1 MKNKKIM
8 KRIAL
13 IIASI
18 VISIQGFTQ
27 KQITLEDIWAYYKF
41 YPKYLDNMV
50 SSNDGKTYTVLQ
62 FGKVNKYSYKSG
74 KELGTVFEYNTIKDL
89 PGAKNIASIDNYI
102 FSPDETKILFGTKTE
117 HIYRHS
123 KKAYYYIY
131 DFKAKTL
138 TPLYDKDKQQEPSF
152 SPDGKK
158 VAFVCNN
165 NLYIKDLESGKTTQI
180 TTDGKKNKI
189 INGIP
194 DWVYEEEFSFA
205 KAYEWSPDGKN
216 IAYLKFDESKV
227 KEFCFPVYDGLYPS
241 EYRYKY
247 PKAGETNSTVTLHV
261 YNLANGKTKEV
272 NSKLYDDQYIPRIKW
287 TKNPGVLSFIVMN
300 RLQNELNLMLYDVN
314 SSTVST
320 LIKEKDDKYIEINDA
335 LTFLDNGKEFLWLS
349 EKDGYNHLYLYDMS
363 GNQVKQLTKGQYEV
377 LEVKGVDNKNG
388 YVYYIADE
396 QSPYTKDVFRIKL
409 DGTGKEK
416 LSVGTGVNDI
426 YLNKN
431 FSYYIIS
438 YSNSETPVS
447 FTLFNAKGK
456 KIRVIEDNAKLK
468 ETLKEYDPPK
478 KEFFSFTTD
487 YGVKLYGWMIKP
499 KNFDPKKKYPVFMT
513 VYGGPGYQT
522 VMDEWDYTSM
532 WHRYIAEQGYIVVSV
547 DNRGTNGRGK
557 EFRQATYG
565 QMGKLE
571 TQDQISAVKYLYT
584 LPYVDSTRIG
594 IQGWSY
600 GGFMA
605 LSCLEKGN
613 KYFKAAISVAP
624 VTNWRFYDSIYT
636 ERYMGL
642 PQDNAKGYDENS
654 PINHVSKIKGKFLLV
669 HGTADDNVHFQNS
682 IELIKKLV
690 ERNIYFDLMVY
701 PNSNHGIYTGQNTR
715 YHLFKTM
722 TDFILENI

>member
-1 MKNKKIM
+1 M
-8 KRIAL
+8 KRLAL
-13 IIASI
+13 ALVAA
-18 VISIQGFTQ
+18 VISLQGIAQ
-27 KQITLEDIWAYYKF
+27 KQLTLEDIWAYYKF
-41 YPKYLDNMV
+41 FPKQLDNMV

-62 FGKVNKYSYKSG
+62 FGKIIRYSYKSG
-74 KELGTVFEYNTIKDL
+74 KKEGVVFDLQMVKDDPAYKNIGTVD
-89 PGAKNIASIDNYI
+89 SYI
-102 FSPDETKILFGTKTE
+102 FSPDETKILFATKTK

-123 KKAYYYIY
+123 KKAYYYLY
-131 DFKAKTL
+131 DFKTKKL
-138 TPLYDKDKQQEPSF
+138 TSLYDKDKQQEPSF

-158 VAFVCNN
+158 IAFVSNN
-165 NLYIKDLESGKTTQI
+165 NIYIKDIESGKVTQI
-180 TTDGKKNKI
+180 TKDGEKNKI

-216 IAYLKFDESKV
+216 LAYLKFDESKV
-227 KEFCFPVYDGLYPS
+227 KEYCFPVYDGLYPS

-261 YNLANGKTKEV
+261 YNLEKGKTADVPAKI
-272 NSKLYDDQYIPRIKW
+272 YDDQYIPRIKW
-287 TKNPGVLSFIVMN
+287 TKNPAILSFIVMN
-300 RLQNELNLMLYDVN
+300 RLQNELNLMAYEVTSGN
-314 SSTVST
+314 TST
-320 LIKEKDDKYIEINDA
+320 LLKETDKKYIEINDA
-335 LTFLDNGKEFLWLS
+335 LTFLDNGKEFIWLS
-349 EKDGYNHLYLYDMS
+349 EKDGYNHLYLYDMN
-363 GNQVKQLTKGQYEV
+363 GNQLKQLTKGNYEV
-377 LEVKGVDNKNG
+377 LEVKGVDKKTG
-388 YVYYIADE
+388 YIYYIANE
-396 QSPYTKDVFRIKL
+396 TSPYTKDVFRIKT
-409 DGTGKEK
+409 DGTGKQK
-416 LSVGTGVNDI
+416 LSVGEGVNDI

-431 FSYYIIS
+431 FTNYIIS
-438 YSNSETPVS
+438 YSNAETPVS

-456 KIRVIEDNAKLK
+456 KIRVIEDNAELK
-468 ETLKEYDPPK
+468 ATLKEYNLPK
-478 KEFFSFTTD
+478 KEFFSFTTE

-499 KNFDPKKKYPVFMT
+499 SNFDPKKKYPVFMT

-571 TQDQISAVKYLYT
+571 TEDQISVVKYLSK
-584 LPYVDSTRIG
+584 LPYVDSGRIG

-654 PINHVSKIKGKFLLV
+654 PMNHVSKIKGKFLLM

-690 ERNIYFDLMVY
+690 EKNIYFNLMIY
-701 PNSNHGIYTGQNTR
+701 PNSNHGIYTGPNTR
-715 YHLFKTM
+715 YHIFKMM
-722 TDFILENI
+722 TDFILNNI